1 MKRVIEGWKKAC
13 GRYWIPEE
21 KRRTTTIE
29 AHWSRPTKALSIVG
43 ELKKMQDLDDLLK
56 PSAWMSMP
64 DPALLIDI
72 YQGVLDYGVNTGAL
86 EKESLE
92 TWGTAGSD
100 SVVLTESET
109 TDPDTDVT
117 TNKETTT
124 EKTAIAID
132 GDAGQTIS
140 TKLAE
145 VAGNAALTQQVMG
158 VLGQLMDCGAAVA
171 GAVVSGGAGTG
182 GAIAACGKLVGGG
195 APRTPYM
202 LLAPA
207 GAPNLSPPSRPRA
220 RTAIKMIVNAIIAAT
235 EHKTTRKPCEE
246 FKAQVYHI
254 GEYTGRA
261 MVMLEEMKHG
271 EADLVGYGM
280 QPNSLGQ
287 GLVYFQ
293 QMQCMQ
299 RIVLRYVK
307 LPGPLLGVST
317 EADKLTCQGDVTKLD
332 KDEAKST
339 LALEKMITQW
349 TQWETSSGI
358 RDAIQAREEA
368 KKDAIKL
375 GPLAQ
380 IDPILRGVKE
390 LLRAVPQAHE
400 LDELLAE

>member
-1 MKRVIEGWKKAC
+1 MPSPA
-13 GRYWIPEE
+13 
-21 KRRTTTIE
+21 
-29 AHWSRPTKALSIVG
+29 RP
-43 ELKKMQDLDDLLK
+43 
-56 PSAWMSMP
+56 
-64 DPALLIDI
+64 
-72 YQGVLDYGVNTGAL
+72 
-86 EKESLE
+86 
-92 TWGTAGSD
+92 
-100 SVVLTESET
+100 
-109 TDPDTDVT
+109 
-117 TNKETTT
+117 
-124 EKTAIAID
+124 
-132 GDAGQTIS
+132 
-140 TKLAE
+140 
-145 VAGNAALTQQVMG
+145 
-158 VLGQLMDCGAAVA
+158 
-171 GAVVSGGAGTG
+171 
-182 GAIAACGKLVGGG
+182 
-195 APRTPYM
+195 PRTEP
-202 LLAPA
+202 LP
-207 GAPNLSPPSRPRA
+207 SPRNHQASREP
-220 RTAIKMIVNAIIAAT
+220 VHQST
-235 EHKTTRKPCEE
+235 EHKTTRKPCED

-261 MVMLEEMKHG
+261 MVMLEEMRHG

-317 EADKLTCQGDVTKLD
+317 EADKLTCQGDVTDLD

-380 IDPILRGVKE
+380 IDPILDAVNEIIANRATRHSNA
-390 LLRAVPQAHE
+390 LRRH
-400 LDELLAE
+400 